1 MDYNDLKSLIEELA
15 QKVTDLSSQ
24 VAASNQERLLDA
36 KALIAMGIPRPAV
49 YNLLNRADF
58 PTVHIGRRKFV
69 RSSKL
74 YEFLDE
80 NGKQLDA

>member
-1 MDYNDLKSLIEELA
+1 MDNDDIKSLIEQLT

-24 VAASNQERLLDA
+24 VAACGQERLLDA
-36 KALIAMGIPRPAV
+36 KALVAIGIPRAAA
-49 YNLLNRADF
+49 YNLFNRADF

-74 YEFLDE
+74 YAFLDE
-80 NGKQLDA
+80 KGSQLDA